1 MLRSSTTT
9 RRVAIGLAVGAA
21 AFTLGACGGSSSS
34 SSSSASGSA
43 AALPTVSADSTLA
56 AQVPANIKSSGKLTF
71 GTDASY
77 APNEFIA
84 EDGSTIVGVDV
95 DLGNAIA
102 ARLGLQGQW
111 SNANFDSLIVG
122 VTNGKYDS
130 SMSSFTIN
138 PEREKQ
144 VNMISYFNAGTQWAV
159 AKGNPENIAPDN
171 ACGKK
176 IGVQKATVQ
185 VDDITA
191 RSAACTKAGKP
202 AIDIQQ
208 YNLQSDVTTAVVSGK
223 VDAMLADSPVVDYAV
238 QQTGGKLQTLG
249 DVYDSAPYGVVVPKG
264 ETAFAKT
271 IQGAIQSLID
281 DGSYQ
286 KILDKWGVGN
296 GAIKTS
302 EVNPQAS

>member
-1 MLRSSTTT
+1 MLRPSTTT

-34 SSSSASGSA
+34 GGSSASGSA
-43 AALPTVSADSTLA
+43 AALPTVSADATLA
-56 AQVPANIKSSGKLTF
+56 SQVPANIKSSGKLTF

-159 AKGNPENIAPDN
+159 AKAIRRTSLPTTPA
-171 ACGKK
+171 AR
-176 IGVQKATVQ
+176 
-185 VDDITA
+185 
-191 RSAACTKAGKP
+191 RSAFRRPRCRSTTSPP
-202 AIDIQQ
+202 A
-208 YNLQSDVTTAVVSGK
+208 A
-223 VDAMLADSPVVDYAV
+223 P
-238 QQTGGKLQTLG
+238 
-249 DVYDSAPYGVVVPKG
+249 SAPRPASPRL
-264 ETAFAKT
+264 TSSSTTCSRTSPRRSSAAKST
-271 IQGAIQSLID
+271 RCWQIPRGRLRGPANRRQVAD
-281 DGSYQ
+281 
-286 KILDKWGVGN
+286 
-296 GAIKTS
+296 
-302 EVNPQAS
+302 PR

>member
-1 MLRSSTTT
+1 MLRPSTTT

-34 SSSSASGSA
+34 GGSSASGSA
-43 AALPTVSADSTLA
+43 AALPTVSADATLA
-56 AQVPANIKSSGKLTF
+56 SQVPANIKSSGKLTF

-191 RSAACTKAGKP
+191 RSAVCTKAGKP

-249 DVYDSAPYGVVVPKG
+249 DVYDSAPYGVVIPKS

-302 EVNPQAS
+302 EVNPAS

>member
-1 MLRSSTTT
+1 MLLQSTMT
-9 RRVAIGLAVGAA
+9 RRIALGVAIGAA
-21 AFTLGACGGSSSS
+21 TLTLGACGGGSSSS
-34 SSSSASGSA
+34 SSSAAGSASP
-43 AALPTVSADSTLA
+43 LPSISADSTLA
-56 AQVPANIKSSGKLTF
+56 AQVPANIKSSGKLNF

-84 EDGSTIVGVDV
+84 PDGTTIEGVDI

-102 ARLGLQGQW
+102 ARMGLQGQW
-111 SNANFDSLIVG
+111 TNANFDSLIVG
-122 VTNGKYDS
+122 VTNGKFDS

-138 PEREKQ
+138 PERLKQ
-144 VNMISYFNAGTQWAV
+144 VNMVSYFSAGTEWAV
-159 AKGNPENIAPDN
+159 ANGNPQNVSPDD
-171 ACGKK
+171 ACGKT

-202 AIDIQQ
+202 AINIQQ

-223 VDAMLADSPVVDYAV
+223 VDAMLADSPVIEYAV
-238 QQTGGKLQTLG
+238 QQTGGKLQTTG
-249 DVYDSAPYGVVVPKG
+249 TIYDSAPYGVAVPKS
-264 ETAFAKT
+264 ETAFANT
-271 IQGAIQSLID
+271 IQASIQSLID

-296 GAIKTS
+296 GAIKTA
-302 EVNPQAS
+302 EVNPSST